1 MPNYNR
7 AYDNNEEYFDDSDRV
22 SSIRQDALITQR
34 LTADNLDRLTAG
46 RDKEKIVRTTILARA
61 IHPLRKYFSWLITAL
76 SNALYRVKAS
86 LFSSAKKSPENNV
99 TTRFVEQ

>member
-34 LTADNLDRLTAG
+34 LTADNLDSLTAD
-46 RDKEKIVRTTILARA
+46 RDKVKIAHTTILGRA
-61 IHPLRKYFSWLITAL
+61 IHPLRRYL
-76 SNALYRVKAS
+76 SR
-86 LFSSAKKSPENNV
+86 
-99 TTRFVEQ
+99 